1 MKSSLILLE
10 KAMQKILKVAQ
21 REYIET
27 VKTKTFIFMILMLPV
42 VIIAIVFFANR
53 LSRSRSAERP
63 PMRVAVTDLSGQLSA
78 QIKTAVDKHNTS
90 NPKRQVLLQEL
101 RADQSADTA
110 EEQGKAK
117 LRQGELDVY
126 AVLDK
131 DILEGAGKLHL
142 YTCNPKAGDIDAL
155 RPVKNPLLAAIFN
168 QRCKLRGLSPDVLE
182 GLHDVP
188 IEEVNVGSADD
199 EERVQRETDKIVRM
213 IVPFFFMYLLFL
225 GIITM
230 GQQMLSSIIEE
241 KSSRVI
247 EVLLSAVSP
256 FQLMAGK
263 ILGLVGVGLTVV
275 ALWGV
280 SAYLAA
286 RWQGLNIEVGP
297 AILPYFIVYYLLG
310 FLLFGSVMVGIGSI
324 CNTIKETQS
333 LMIPVMLFCILPL
346 IAWQNIIRDPGGTLA
361 RALSFFPPTA
371 PMVMILRLS
380 AGSDIRIIEVLASI
394 VFLAAAVLAAIWIA
408 AKVFRTGILMYGK
421 RPGLREVA
429 RWLRQT

>member
-1 MKSSLILLE
+1 MKSSLIWLE

-27 VKTKTFIFMILMLPV
+27 TKTKTFIFMILMLPV
-42 VIIAIVFFANR
+42 VIVLIVFFAGK
-53 LSRSRSAERP
+53 LQDSKSADRP
-63 PMRVAVTDLSGQLSA
+63 PMRVAVTDLSGQLRD
-78 QIKTAVDKHNTS
+78 QIEASFDKHNTD
-90 NPKRQVLLQEL
+90 NPNRKVQPQESQATEGQEKERL
-101 RADQSADTA
+101 R
-110 EEQGKAK
+110 
-117 LRQGELDVY
+117 RGELDVY
-126 AVLDK
+126 VVLDE
-131 DILEGAGKLHL
+131 DVLEETGKMYL
-142 YTCNPKAGDIDAL
+142 YTHKPKPSEIEAIKWA
-155 RPVKNPLLAAIFN
+155 VENPLRNAVFE
-168 QRCKLRGLSPDVLE
+168 QRCKQHDLLPDLVRSLRNL
-182 GLHDVP
+182 P
-188 IEEVNVGSADD
+188 IERMEIGSTGSK
-199 EERVQRETDKIVRM
+199 ERVQSEGDRIVKM
-213 IVPFFFMYLLFL
+213 LVPFFFMYLLFL
-225 GIITM
+225 GIMTM

-256 FQLMAGK
+256 FELMAGK

-346 IAWQNIIRDPGGTLA
+346 IAWQNIIQDPGGTLA

-380 AGSDIRIIEVLASI
+380 AGSDIRIVEVLASI
-394 VFLAAAVLAAIWIA
+394 VFLAAAVLAAIWVA